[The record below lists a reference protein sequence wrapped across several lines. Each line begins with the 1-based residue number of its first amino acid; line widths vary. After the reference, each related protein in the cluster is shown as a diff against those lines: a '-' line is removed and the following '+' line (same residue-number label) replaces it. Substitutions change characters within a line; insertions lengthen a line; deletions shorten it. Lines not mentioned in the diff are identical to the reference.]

1 MLTICS
7 ICCFPVCSSCQTGIN
22 HHLKISSPRQ
32 YQSNSFKFSDQDTQ
46 WPMPVPYPAGW
57 VGPRIDRHGGQRTAV
72 SQGLNAVTAN
82 TGPLDNMLLWSV
94 LKCRWFWRDAIWNLC
109 MDPFR
114 FRKLGKLE
122 RERQARS
129 GVPYRESR
137 EVITDSLKLHRELQK
152 PEWKWY
158 MYL

>member
-1 MLTICS
+1 
-7 ICCFPVCSSCQTGIN
+7 
-22 HHLKISSPRQ
+22 
-32 YQSNSFKFSDQDTQ
+32 
-46 WPMPVPYPAGW
+46 
-57 VGPRIDRHGGQRTAV
+57 
-72 SQGLNAVTAN
+72 
-82 TGPLDNMLLWSV
+82 
-94 LKCRWFWRDAIWNLC
+94 

-152 PEWKWY
+152 PEWK
-158 MYL
+158 